1 MLGETSLK
9 ISKTDDLKSIY
20 ILINLIPDEF
30 ERTEPPII
38 VKKIKN
44 K

>member
-1 MLGETSLK
+1 MFGETSLK
-9 ISKTDDLKSIY
+9 ISRTDDLKSIY
-20 ILINLIPDEF
+20 ILINLIPEEF
-30 ERTEPPII
+30 EITDPPII

>member
-1 MLGETSLK
+1 MLGEKSLN
-9 ISKTDDLKSIY
+9 ISSTDDLKSIY
-20 ILINLIPDEF
+20 ILINFIPEEF
-30 ERTEPPII
+30 EIIDPPII